1 MAFTAVT
8 LRDVAKH
15 AGVHPGTASRALNS
29 RTRALV
35 NEATAKKVLEAARE
49 LGYRPNPIAR
59 GLKTNRSETIGVLI
73 PDLTN
78 PLFPPIVRGIED
90 RLREEGY
97 TALLANSDN
106 DPTKERLLFETMSDR
121 QVEGFILATADREDP
136 LVEDALAARVPIV
149 MVNRT
154 IETAIAFAV
163 VGRDRGGSQLAV
175 SHLVGLGHTRI
186 GHIGGP
192 ERFSTGKARYEG
204 FVAAM
209 EGAGLEAD
217 RRLIGFGEAFTED
230 EGARV
235 CRELLA
241 ADNSMTAIVA
251 GNDLL
256 ALGCYDVFAEE
267 GLRCPENISVIGYND
282 MPFIDKLR
290 PPLSTIRI
298 PHYEIGWNAADL
310 LLLRISDPDASP
322 RTVFLEPEL
331 VVRASTGPPPQP
343 LSGTARSAAAGS
355 AT

>member
-1 MAFTAVT
+1 MAIT
-8 LRDVAKH
+8 LKDVAKH
-15 AGVHPGTASRALNS
+15 VGVHPSTASRALNTG
-29 RTRALV
+29 TRSLV
-35 NEATAKKVLEAARE
+35 NEATATKVIEAARE

-90 RLREEGY
+90 RLREDGY
-97 TALLANSDN
+97 TAVLANSDN
-106 DPTKERLLFETMSDR
+106 DPAKERLHFETMAGR
-121 QVEGFILATADREDP
+121 QVEGFIVATAERDDP
-136 LVEDALAARVPIV
+136 LVEDALASRVPIV

-154 IETAIAFAV
+154 VETANAFAV
-163 VGRDRGGSQLAV
+163 VGRDRGGAQLAV
-175 SHLVGLGHTRI
+175 AHLVELGHTRI

-192 ERFSTGKARYEG
+192 ARFSTGKARFEG
-204 FVAAM
+204 FLAAM
-209 EGAGLEAD
+209 EANGLEAD
-217 RRLIGFGEAFTED
+217 PDLIGFGDTFTEG

-235 CRELLA
+235 CREMIA
-241 ADNSMTAIVA
+241 TDGRMTAIVA

-256 ALGCYDVFAEE
+256 ALGCYDVFVEE
-267 GLRCPENISVIGYND
+267 GIVCPTDISVIGYND

-290 PPLSTIRI
+290 PPLTTIRI

-310 LLLRISDPDASP
+310 MMLRIADPEASP

-331 VVRASTGPPPQP
+331 VVRSSTGPPPQQAT
-343 LSGTARSAAAGS
+343 GGERSAPVGS